1 MISKNSFER
10 MTRSKLKGRISH
22 KYRPIVIIPSKKKI
36 KPKRKRTHFLT
47 MITTLFYVASC
58 VLDPLN

>member
-22 KYRPIVIIPSKKKI
+22 KYRPIVIIPSKK
-36 KPKRKRTHFLT
+36 R
-47 MITTLFYVASC
+47 
-58 VLDPLN
+58 LNQKEKGPTFSP

>member
-22 KYRPIVIIPSKKKI
+22 KYRPIVIIPSKKK
-36 KPKRKRTHFLT
+36 
-47 MITTLFYVASC
+47 
-58 VLDPLN
+58 D